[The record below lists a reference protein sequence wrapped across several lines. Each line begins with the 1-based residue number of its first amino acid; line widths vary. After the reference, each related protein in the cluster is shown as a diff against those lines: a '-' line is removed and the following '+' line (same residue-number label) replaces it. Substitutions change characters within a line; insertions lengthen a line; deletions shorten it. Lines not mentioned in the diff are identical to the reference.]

1 MLYIGNCEKIVK
13 YSYDTSKFLKKNI
26 INNNNKNLINIF
38 SFSKIYNTNIYNLK
52 YFRKI
57 LRKFLNQIKL
67 VYVSIGVG
75 ISLKSN
81 NLVNYQG
88 TKKKIPILKEV
99 ISNYNNFIDIS
110 KTLGSKNISVIDTI
124 RSYGLFSATV
134 PVASRSN
141 IYSPNVVSNG
151 LFFYHDLVNLQKY
164 VKNNF
169 QTSFGDL
176 LNNKVFSVL
185 VSDVSN
191 FALPNNRAM
200 RSQLPLSTF
209 SSLHSLLEPSTTTFS
224 SLHSLLEPST
234 TTFSS
239 LHSLLE
245 PSTTTFSSLH
255 SLLEPSTTT
264 FSSLHSLLE
273 PSTTTFSS
281 LHSLLEPSTTTFSSL
296 HSLLEPSTTT
306 FSSLHSLLHC

>member
-1 MLYIGNCEKIVK
+1 MLYIGNCEKLVK

-26 INNNNKNLINIF
+26 INNNNNKNLINIF
-38 SFSKIYNTNIYNLK
+38 SLSKIYNTNIYNLK
-52 YFRKI
+52 SFRKI
-57 LRKFLNQIKL
+57 LKKFLNQIKL
-67 VYVSIGVG
+67 AYVSIGVG

-81 NLVNYQG
+81 NLVNYKG
-88 TKKKIPILKEV
+88 TKKKIPILKDV
-99 ISNYNNFIDIS
+99 ISHYNNFIDIS

-124 RSYGLFSATV
+124 RSYGLFSATGTV
-134 PVASRSN
+134 VSSGN
-141 IYSPNVVSNG
+141 INSPNVVSNG

-169 QTSFGDL
+169 QTPFGDL

-200 RSQLPLSTF
+200 PLQSPLSTF

-245 PSTTTFSSLH
+245 PSTTTFQLTAFTARTINHHLSA
-255 SLLEPSTTT
+255 
-264 FSSLHSLLE
+264 
-273 PSTTTFSS
+273 
-281 LHSLLEPSTTTFSSL
+281 
-296 HSLLEPSTTT
+296 
-306 FSSLHSLLHC
+306 HCIHC